1 MTDYEES
8 VNQHYDRE
16 GLASS
21 ILEELTRAGL
31 DVENLSL
38 DDLAPIEEFHIGGR
52 DATTKLAELV
62 DVSQDML
69 VLDVGCGI
77 GGPARALAS
86 TFGCKVTGVDLTE
99 GFCAAA
105 EMLTKRTQLADKV
118 IIQQADACNLPFD
131 DASFDLVW
139 MQHVS
144 MNIPDKARLYGE
156 SRRVLSGSGRLAVYE
171 ILAGSMSDLHFPVPW
186 ARAASISH
194 LATPDELKKTL
205 EQVGFRE
212 INWEDVTEDSATWF
226 RTVLNRI
233 AEQGPPPLSL
243 ATIVGS
249 DFPVMAQ
256 NVLRNLEED
265 RLRVVRAV
273 FAPT

>member
-21 ILEELTRAGL
+21 ILEELTRAGM